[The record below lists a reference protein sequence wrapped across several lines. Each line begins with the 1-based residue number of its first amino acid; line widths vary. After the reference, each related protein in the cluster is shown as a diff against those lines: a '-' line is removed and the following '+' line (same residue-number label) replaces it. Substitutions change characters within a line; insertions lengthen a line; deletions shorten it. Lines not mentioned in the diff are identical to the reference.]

1 MSDKT
6 HNEYY
11 FKIIPKEEFQ
21 KFIERLKISLSKI
34 ENKKGEKKPFEFEI
48 RGAKEEFKGISL
60 EISTFNKTNIPE
72 FLNIEQEYIKKS
84 LYYFSLNINAKE
96 ESDSKKFE
104 NFFQMLRQMFHC
116 IPIFKDKYE
125 IHFHSVGK
133 QISFY
138 IVANEGKLVKAL
150 MDLGIDFTEYHKF
163 NFALKSRITLEEYFN
178 PNINLD
184 SFYLKLYSL
193 LLTIKSDNENI
204 KYLCGALIEALK
216 EIKLDDERIQK
227 KLNKL
232 YVFLSLINSFIG
244 AKIKFEYDAHVLAEE
259 KEKKNDVD
267 NSLDETKYWIIGI
280 MQSKIIPMIQNL
292 GLEDVFRATIFDSIY
307 ITLGI
312 PKYQNGYKIS
322 IKLPGITNVI
332 DNLMEEYLN

>member
-1 MSDKT
+1 MSDKI

-11 FKIIPKEEFQ
+11 FKIIPKEEFF

-34 ENKKGEKKPFEFEI
+34 ENKKGEKKPFELEI

-104 NFFQMLRQMFHC
+104 NFFQMLRQMFHY

-125 IHFHSVGK
+125 IHFRSVGK

-259 KEKKNDVD
+259 NENKNDAK
-267 NSLDETKYWIIGI
+267 NSSDRIKLIIDI
-280 MQSKIIPMIQNL
+280 IKTLIIPIIKCF
-292 GLEDVFRATIFDSIY
+292 GLVDVFRATVFDSIY

-312 PKYQNGYKIS
+312 SKFQYGYNIS

-332 DNLMEEYLN
+332 DNLMEDYLN

>member
-1 MSDKT
+1 MSEET

-104 NFFQMLRQMFHC
+104 NFFQILHAMFHC

-259 KEKKNDVD
+259 NEKKNDAK
-267 NSLDETKYWIIGI
+267 NSSDTIKLIIAI
-280 MQSKIIPMIQNL
+280 TRSIIIPMIKNF
-292 GLEDVFRATIFDSIY
+292 GLVDVIRATVFDSIY
-307 ITLGI
+307 IALGI

-332 DNLMEEYLN
+332 DNLMEDYLN

>member
-1 MSDKT
+1 MSDKA

-104 NFFQMLRQMFHC
+104 NFFQILHAMFHC

-184 SFYLKLYSL
+184 SSYLKLCSL
-193 LLTIKSDNENI
+193 LLAIKSDNENI

-216 EIKLDDERIQK
+216 EIKLGDESIQK
-227 KLNKL
+227 KLNKF
-232 YVFLSLINSFIG
+232 YVFLCLINSCIG

-259 KEKKNDVD
+259 NEKKNDAK
-267 NSLDETKYWIIGI
+267 NSFDRTKSWIISI
-280 MQSKIIPMIQNL
+280 IQTLIIPIIKGF
-292 GLEDVFRATIFDSIY
+292 GLVDVFRATIFDSIY

>member
-11 FKIIPKEEFQ
+11 FKIIPKEEFP

-34 ENKKGEKKPFEFEI
+34 ENKKGEKKPFELEI

-104 NFFQMLRQMFHC
+104 NFFPMLKKFIDYFH
-116 IPIFKDKYE
+116 FFGEKYE

-204 KYLCGALIEALK
+204 KYLCGALFEALK

-227 KLNKL
+227 KLNKF

-259 KEKKNDVD
+259 NEKKNDAK
-267 NSLDETKYWIIGI
+267 NSSGGIELIIAI
-280 MQSKIIPMIQNL
+280 TRSIIIPMIKYF
-292 GLEDVFRATIFDSIY
+292 GLVDVFRATVFDSIY

>member
-11 FKIIPKEEFQ
+11 FKIIPKEEFP
-21 KFIERLKISLSKI
+21 KFIEKLKISLSKI
-34 ENKKGEKKPFEFEI
+34 ENKKGEKKPFELEI

-96 ESDSKKFE
+96 ESDSKKLE
-104 NFFQMLRQMFHC
+104 NFFQMLHAMFHY

-125 IHFHSVGK
+125 FHFHSVGK

-227 KLNKL
+227 KLNKF
-232 YVFLSLINSFIG
+232 YVFLCLINSCIG

-259 KEKKNDVD
+259 DEKKNDD
-267 NSLDETKYWIIGI
+267 KNSFDKTKSWIISI
-280 MQSKIIPMIQNL
+280 IQTLIIPMIKIF
-292 GLEDVFRATIFDSIY
+292 GLVDVFRATVFDSIY

>member
-34 ENKKGEKKPFEFEI
+34 ENKKGEKKPFELEI

-60 EISTFNKTNIPE
+60 EISTFNKTDIPE

-104 NFFQMLRQMFHC
+104 NFFQMLKPMFNH
-116 IPIFKDKYE
+116 INIFKDKYE

-204 KYLCGALIEALK
+204 KYLCGALFEALK

-227 KLNKL
+227 KLNKF

-259 KEKKNDVD
+259 DEKKNDD
-267 NSLDETKYWIIGI
+267 KNSFDKTKSWIISI
-280 MQSKIIPMIQNL
+280 IQTLIIPMIKIF
-292 GLEDVFRATIFDSIY
+292 GLVDVFSATVFDNIY